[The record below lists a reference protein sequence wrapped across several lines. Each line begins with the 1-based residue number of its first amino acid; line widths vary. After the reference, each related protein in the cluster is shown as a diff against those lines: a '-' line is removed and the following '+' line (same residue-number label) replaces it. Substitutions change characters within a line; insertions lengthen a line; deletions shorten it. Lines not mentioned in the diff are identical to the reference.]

1 VHPDG
6 RYDAERTYEVKS
18 KRNRRSVP
26 HGLYIE
32 RDLLGYFQSAKVQ
45 TFRSELTSM
54 TPSKPILSAEK
65 PASFAVPI
73 STASKV
79 ESGLIAPGLASRSLV

>member
-1 VHPDG
+1 MHPDG
-6 RYDAERTYEVKS
+6 RYDTERTYEIKS
-18 KRNRRSVP
+18 ERNRRSVP
-26 HGLYIE
+26 YSLYME
-32 RDLLGYFQSAKVQ
+32 RDLLGYFQSVRVQ

-65 PASFAVPI
+65 LASFAVPI
-73 STASKV
+73 STALKV